1 LVSDSPLTGVFRS
14 ENVPV
19 HWPIH
24 SRSFMGN
31 EAFVESVL
39 QEIIRPGVERLM
51 SSRYFSELREGK
63 LSKKRL
69 KGFALQHYLS
79 NHAINKGLAFCMVK
93 NASNPPAYNQF
104 VELFVEESSHP
115 ALMKRFGEALGLTD
129 ADFENEIMIFECVAH
144 TAAIIRG
151 MFLGSAAETRAGALV
166 NETMVQRYSE
176 EFDTALTKHYGID
189 NRART
194 FFTVHGKVDQEH
206 TAMAAETIARNA
218 NTDREKELVRVA
230 AKNMVR
236 FKLAKFD
243 GIYDAYA

>member
-1 LVSDSPLTGVFRS
+1 
-14 ENVPV
+14 
-19 HWPIH
+19 
-24 SRSFMGN
+24 MGN
-31 EAFVESVL
+31 QAFVESVL

-51 SSRYFSELREGK
+51 SSRYFTELREGK
-63 LSKKRL
+63 LSRKRL

-93 NASNPPAYNQF
+93 NASNPPAYDQF

-176 EFDTALTKHYGID
+176 EFDTALAKHYGLES
-189 NRART
+189 RART
-194 FFTVHGKVDQEH
+194 FFAVHGKVDQEH
-206 TAMAAETIARNA
+206 TAMAAETVARNA
-218 NTDREKELVRVA
+218 NSDREKELVRVA

>member
-1 LVSDSPLTGVFRS
+1 
-14 ENVPV
+14 
-19 HWPIH
+19 
-24 SRSFMGN
+24 MAN

-39 QEIIRPGVERLM
+39 QEIIRPGVEQLM
-51 SSRYFSELREGK
+51 SSRYFTELRAGK

-129 ADFENEIMIFECVAH
+129 TDFENEIMIFECVAH

-176 EFDTALTKHYGID
+176 EFDAALANHYAID
-189 NRART
+189 TRART
-194 FFTVHGKVDQEH
+194 FFIVHGKVDQEH
-206 TAMAAETIARNA
+206 TAMAADTIARNA
-218 NTDREKELVRVA
+218 NTDREKEMVRVA

>member
-1 LVSDSPLTGVFRS
+1 
-14 ENVPV
+14 
-19 HWPIH
+19 
-24 SRSFMGN
+24 MAN

-39 QEIIRPGVERLM
+39 QEIIQPGVQRLM
-51 SSRYFSELREGK
+51 SSRYFTELREGK
-63 LSKKRL
+63 LSKKRR

-129 ADFENEIMIFECVAH
+129 KDFENEIMIFECVAH

-176 EFDTALTKHYGID
+176 EFDSALATHYGLD
-189 NRART
+189 SRART

-206 TAMAAETIARNA
+206 TAMAADTIAHNA
-218 NTDREKELVRVA
+218 NTDREKEMVRVA

>member
-1 LVSDSPLTGVFRS
+1 
-14 ENVPV
+14 
-19 HWPIH
+19 
-24 SRSFMGN
+24 MGN
-31 EAFVESVL
+31 EAFIDSL
-39 QEIIRPGVERLM
+39 RREIIQPGVEQLM
-51 SSRYFSELREGK
+51 NSRYFSELRDGK

-115 ALMKRFGEALGLTD
+115 GLMKRFGEAMGLTD
-129 ADFENEIMIFECVAH
+129 EDFEKEIMIYECVAH

-176 EFDTALTKHYGID
+176 EFDNALETHYGLD
-189 NRART
+189 SRART
-194 FFTVHGKVDQEH
+194 FFIVHGKVDQEH

>member
-1 LVSDSPLTGVFRS
+1 MENQAFIDSLMR
-14 ENVPV
+14 
-19 HWPIH
+19 
-24 SRSFMGN
+24 
-31 EAFVESVL
+31 
-39 QEIIRPGVERLM
+39 EIIDPGVNQLM
-51 SSRYFSELREGK
+51 NSRYFSELRAGT

-69 KGFALQHYLS
+69 AGFAMQHYLS

-115 ALMKRFGEALGLTD
+115 ALMKRFGQALGLGD
-129 ADFENEIMIFECVAH
+129 NDFENEIMIFECVAH

-166 NETMVQRYSE
+166 NETMVQRYSD
-176 EFDTALTKHYGID
+176 EFDAALEKHYGLD
-189 NRART
+189 SRART
-194 FFTVHGKVDQEH
+194 FFIVHGKVDQEH
-206 TAMAAETIARNA
+206 TAMAAETIAHNA
-218 NTDREKELVRVA
+218 NSDREKELVRA
-230 AKNMVR
+230 AARNMVR

>member
-1 LVSDSPLTGVFRS
+1 
-14 ENVPV
+14 
-19 HWPIH
+19 
-24 SRSFMGN
+24 
-31 EAFVESVL
+31 
-39 QEIIRPGVERLM
+39 
-51 SSRYFSELREGK
+51 
-63 LSKKRL
+63 
-69 KGFALQHYLS
+69 
-79 NHAINKGLAFCMVK
+79 
-93 NASNPPAYNQF
+93 
-104 VELFVEESSHP
+104 
-115 ALMKRFGEALGLTD
+115 MKRFGEALGLTD
-129 ADFENEIMIFECVAH
+129 RDFENEIMIFECVAH

-166 NETMVQRYSE
+166 NETMVQRYSD
-176 EFDTALTKHYGID
+176 EFDTALAKHYGLD
-189 NRART
+189 SRART

>member
-1 LVSDSPLTGVFRS
+1 MV
-14 ENVPV
+14 
-19 HWPIH
+19 
-24 SRSFMGN
+24 N
-31 EAFVESVL
+31 EAFMESL
-39 QEIIRPGVERLM
+39 QQEIIQPGVERLM
-51 SSRYFSELREGK
+51 NSRYFSELREGK
-63 LSKKRL
+63 LSKNRL

-129 ADFENEIMIFECVAH
+129 IDFENEIMIFECVAH

-176 EFDTALTKHYGID
+176 EFDAALAKHYSLD
-189 NRART
+189 SRART
-194 FFTVHGKVDQEH
+194 FFAVHGKVDQEH

-218 NTDREKELVRVA
+218 NTDREKEVVRVA

>member
-1 LVSDSPLTGVFRS
+1 
-14 ENVPV
+14 
-19 HWPIH
+19 
-24 SRSFMGN
+24 MGN
-31 EAFVESVL
+31 EAFVEAVL

-129 ADFENEIMIFECVAH
+129 TDFENEIMIFECVAH

-166 NETMVQRYSE
+166 NETMVQRYSD
-176 EFDTALTKHYGID
+176 EFDTALAKHYGLD
-189 NRART
+189 SRART
-194 FFTVHGKVDQEH
+194 FFTVHGKVDKEH
-206 TAMAAETIARNA
+206 TAMAAETIARFA

-236 FKLAKFD
+236 FKIAKFN

>member
-1 LVSDSPLTGVFRS
+1 MR
-14 ENVPV
+14 
-19 HWPIH
+19 
-24 SRSFMGN
+24 
-31 EAFVESVL
+31 
-39 QEIIRPGVERLM
+39 EIIHPGVEQLING
-51 SSRYFSELREGK
+51 RYFTELRNGT

-69 KGFALQHYLS
+69 AGFAMQHYLS

-115 ALMKRFGEALGLTD
+115 ALMKRFGEAMGLTD
-129 ADFENEIMIFECVAH
+129 KDFENEIMIYECVAH

-166 NETMVQRYSE
+166 NETMVCRYSD
-176 EFDTALTKHYGID
+176 EFNEALGKYYGLD
-189 NRART
+189 SRART
-194 FFTVHGKVDQEH
+194 FFIVHGKVDQEH

-218 NTDREKELVRVA
+218 NSDREKELVRA
-230 AKNMVR
+230 AARNMVR

>member
-1 LVSDSPLTGVFRS
+1 MENQAFIDSLMR
-14 ENVPV
+14 
-19 HWPIH
+19 
-24 SRSFMGN
+24 
-31 EAFVESVL
+31 
-39 QEIIRPGVERLM
+39 EIIHPGVNQLM
-51 SSRYFSELREGK
+51 NGRYFSELRAGK

-69 KGFALQHYLS
+69 AGFAMQHYLS

-115 ALMKRFGEALGLTD
+115 ALMKRFGQALGLRD
-129 ADFENEIMIFECVAH
+129 EDFENEIMIFECVAH

-176 EFDTALTKHYGID
+176 EFDAALEKHYGLD
-189 NRART
+189 SRART
-194 FFTVHGKVDQEH
+194 FFVVHGKVDQEH

-218 NTDREKELVRVA
+218 NSERDKELVRA
-230 AKNMVR
+230 AARNMVR
-236 FKLAKFD
+236 FKIAKFD